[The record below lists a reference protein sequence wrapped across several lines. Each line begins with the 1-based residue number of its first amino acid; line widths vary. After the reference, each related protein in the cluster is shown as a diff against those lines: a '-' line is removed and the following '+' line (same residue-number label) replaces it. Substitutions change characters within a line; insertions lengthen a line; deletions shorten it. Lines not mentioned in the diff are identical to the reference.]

1 MTATALSADALS
13 PEAAAVLAFWFEEHG
28 PKDWFA
34 KNPAFDAAIAE
45 RFGALHARAARGA
58 LDSWA
63 ETPKGALALIIVL
76 DQFSRNM
83 HRDGAK
89 AFACDAKALGLA
101 RRAVERGFDDRL
113 DDREKTFLYLPFEHS
128 ETPADQELSIR
139 SFAKLADKSLLGW
152 AEKHKMI
159 IDRFGRF
166 PHRNKALGRAST
178 LEETAFLAEP
188 GSGF

>member
-1 MTATALSADALS
+1 MTQSAALPPD
-13 PEAAAVLAFWFEEHG
+13 AAAALAFWFEEHG

-34 KNPAFDAAIAE
+34 KNPAFDAKIAE
-45 RFGALHARAARGA
+45 RFGDLHARAARGA

-83 HRDGAK
+83 HRDSAK

-101 RRAVERGFDDRL
+101 RRAVDRGFDLGLGEPERV
-113 DDREKTFLYLPFEHS
+113 FLYLPFEHS
-128 ETPADQELSIR
+128 ENRRDQELSVGYFGGF
-139 SFAKLADKSLLGW
+139 SDKLYVKA
-152 AEKHKMI
+152 AEKHKVI

-178 LEETAFLAEP
+178 PEETAFLAEP